1 MPRPVKQLAV
11 LLFIRS
17 FRFFLGSGRIVRS
30 ALIASGRM
38 LLVITVRVGGPLYRW
53 SHTARLFLHKKIRLL
68 PTQPRFVVGTVVLLL
83 LLIGLSDN
91 WSHQDLE
98 LDPFGSRPL
107 FMILDR
113 IRSGEAERNEITQ
126 ENQNLLSDHPQTTV
140 ISGQTAML
148 KPQILSSD
156 SSRKTPTTYS
166 VATGDTLSSIA
177 ERFDLNITT
186 ILWENKLSLSSTLRI
201 GQELTILPVN
211 GIRHTIKNGDT
222 IESLAKRYNADAEK
236 ILTFNAIKSTAPLR
250 LATDLIIP
258 DGRPAYEP
266 PAQPRT
272 RLARIE
278 RFFTKKVTQPVK
290 RLGQMLWPTPV
301 RRLTQYFSWRHP
313 GIDIKGAMGTPV
325 YAAGEGTVT
334 EAGWNRGGYGNQ
346 VILTHTDGKRTRY
359 AHLSRISVKVAEGVR
374 QGEVIGLVG
383 STGRSTGPHLHF
395 EVIAGGRRL
404 NPLGI
409 LR

>member
-1 MPRPVKQLAV
+1 MPKPVKQLAV

-30 ALIASGRM
+30 VLLTCGRM
-38 LLVITVRVGGPLYRW
+38 LLVITVCAGGPLYRW
-53 SHTARLFLHKKIRLL
+53 SHTARLFLERKMRLL
-68 PTQPRFVVGTVVLLL
+68 PTQPRVVVGTVVLLL
-83 LLIGLSDN
+83 LLVGLSDN

-98 LDPFGSRPL
+98 LDPFGNRPL

-113 IRSGEAERNEITQ
+113 IRSGEIESNDGTQ
-126 ENQNLLSDHPQTTV
+126 ENQDFLSDHPQTTV
-140 ISGQTAML
+140 INGQTAML
-148 KPQILSSD
+148 KPQILTSD
-156 SSRKTPTTYS
+156 SNRKTPTTYS
-166 VATGDTLSSIA
+166 VTSGDTLSSIA
-177 ERFDLNITT
+177 ERFGLNITT

-222 IESLAKRYNADAEK
+222 IESLARRYSADAEK
-236 ILTFNAIKSTAPLR
+236 ILAFNALKSTAPLR

-258 DGRPAYEP
+258 DGRPLYEP

-278 RFFTKKVTQPVK
+278 RFITSRIQQPAR
-290 RLGQMLWPTPV
+290 RLGQMLWPTPL

-313 GIDIKGAMGTPV
+313 GIDIKGAMGSPV
-325 YAAGEGTVT
+325 YAASEGTVS

-359 AHLSRISVKVAEGVR
+359 AHLSRINVKAGEGVR
-374 QGEVIGLVG
+374 QGEIIGLVG

-404 NPLGI
+404 NPLGV